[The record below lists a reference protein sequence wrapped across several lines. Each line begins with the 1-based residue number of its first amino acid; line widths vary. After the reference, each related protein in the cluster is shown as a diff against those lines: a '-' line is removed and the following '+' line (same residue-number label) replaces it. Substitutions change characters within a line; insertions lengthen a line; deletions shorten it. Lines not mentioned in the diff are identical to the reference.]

1 LRIARRCCCCRWFG
15 RGERCRALDCG
26 RRKSCEGDQE
36 EGVEGVRE
44 GVREEVK
51 VKVKVK
57 RGAWKV
63 MKDKVKGKKRL
74 GV

>member
-1 LRIARRCCCCRWFG
+1 
-15 RGERCRALDCG
+15 
-26 RRKSCEGDQE
+26 
-36 EGVEGVRE
+36 
-44 GVREEVK
+44 VREEVK